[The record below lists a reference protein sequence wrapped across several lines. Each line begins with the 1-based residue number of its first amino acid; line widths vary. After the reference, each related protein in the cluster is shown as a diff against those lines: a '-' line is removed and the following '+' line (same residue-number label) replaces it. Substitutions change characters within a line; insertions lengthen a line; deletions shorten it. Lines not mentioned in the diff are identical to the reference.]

1 MTRIKIHS
9 LVSLTSLTFDAV
21 QELLPDLTLKELG
34 QMEDYIVVV
43 VEQDIDQGTVN
54 FVINQLR
61 LYILANLI
69 SGEIVT

>member
-1 MTRIKIHS
+1 
-9 LVSLTSLTFDAV
+9 
-21 QELLPDLTLKELG
+21 
-34 QMEDYIVVV
+34 MEDYIVVV